1 MARSTPAFLQSAR
14 ITALAACEDIR
25 PQLHSS
31 LHTRYLLLPPGR
43 ERASPN
49 IAFPKA
55 AAAAAALC
63 SSAAPAITQHT
74 ASCQVLPK
82 HTQVVP
88 AHHSIALLRAV
99 PSPSLLTCTGGVKGA
114 ASPGLSQREKGE
126 KEKKIYRYF

>member
-31 LHTRYLLLPPGR
+31 LHTHYLLLLPGR

-49 IAFPKA
+49 IAFPK
-55 AAAAAALC
+55 AAAAALC

-74 ASCQVLPK
+74 ASCQALPK

-88 AHHSIALLRAV
+88 AHHSIALLCAV

-126 KEKKIYRYF
+126 KEKNIYRYF

>member
-14 ITALAACEDIR
+14 ITALAAREGIT
-25 PQLHSS
+25 PQLHPS

-49 IAFPKA
+49 IAFPK
-55 AAAAAALC
+55 AAAAALC

-88 AHHSIALLRAV
+88 AHHSIALLRTV
-99 PSPSLLTCTGGVKGA
+99 PSPSLLTCTGGGEGSSISWAFTEGKRRKG
-114 ASPGLSQREKGE
+114 
-126 KEKKIYRYF
+126 KKIYRYF